1 MKFGKLL
8 SGRMVPEWSD
18 RYIRYKMMK
27 GQLKSISAARE
38 SYLHAFEKLKGTA
51 ILFYFYHDSYLFASC
66 FLKTV
71 PHNPSTLNFF
81 FLLLVSAFGPKLV
94 VLSPML
100 IRDELH
106 ALRLLVGLKG

>member
-8 SGRMVPEWSD
+8 SERMVPEWSD

-51 ILFYFYHDSYLFASC
+51 FFYFYFHRGSYLFAGAAS
-66 FLKTV
+66 
-71 PHNPSTLNFF
+71 
-81 FLLLVSAFGPKLV
+81 
-94 VLSPML
+94 
-100 IRDELH
+100 
-106 ALRLLVGLKG
+106 

>member
-51 ILFYFYHDSYLFASC
+51 VLFHDSYLFAGTASC
-66 FLKTV
+66 RPCHT
-71 PHNPSTLNFF
+71 TL
-81 FLLLVSAFGPKLV
+81 P
-94 VLSPML
+94 P
-100 IRDELH
+100 
-106 ALRLLVGLKG
+106 